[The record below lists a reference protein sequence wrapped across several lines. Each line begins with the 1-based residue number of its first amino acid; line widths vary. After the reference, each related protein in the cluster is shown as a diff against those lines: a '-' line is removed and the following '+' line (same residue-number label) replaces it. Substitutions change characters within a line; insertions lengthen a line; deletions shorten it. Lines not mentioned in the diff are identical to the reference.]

1 MSNKYFGTDGIRGTV
16 NQGNITGEKFF
27 KFGLA
32 AATYFKNQRKTKQI
46 AIIAKDTRLSGYT
59 LEPALVSGLVSGG
72 MHVFTLGPLPTNG
85 LAMLTRSMKANMG
98 IMITAS
104 HNPHYDN
111 GLKLFGP
118 DGMKLSNG
126 IEKKIEKLID
136 AKNTKQLTN
145 PKMLGRVKRLEDG
158 NERYIKI
165 LKKNFPQNFKL
176 RRTKIVLDCANGAG
190 YIAAPKLLKDLGA
203 KVFSIAEK
211 PNGFNINNKCGS
223 TYPSK
228 IQSAVKKYKAHVG
241 ISFDGDADRIIMCDE
256 NGKIIDGDQIIAML
270 ARRWKLKKILKGGV
284 VGTLMSNYGL
294 ENFLINEKIKFFRSD
309 VGDRYVKEK
318 MKKLNFN
325 LGGEQ
330 SGHIILGKFATTG
343 DGLMVALEVLFSLR
357 KGKKASELLNVFEP
371 LPQILENI
379 TVKNKNII
387 NKSKCRTA
395 IKKAS
400 KFMNG
405 YGRLLIRKSGTEP
418 KIRIMG
424 ESYDRGLILKCI
436 NIIKRSIKRWNL
448 SQKY

>member
-1 MSNKYFGTDGIRGTV
+1 MGNKYFGTDGIRGTV

-32 AATYFKNQRKTKQI
+32 AATYFKNQKKTKQI

-59 LEPALVSGLVSGG
+59 LEPALVSGLASGG
-72 MHVFTLGPLPTNG
+72 MHIFTLGPLPTNG
-85 LAMLTRSMKANMG
+85 LAMLTKSMKANMG

-104 HNPHYDN
+104 HNPYYDN

-118 DGMKLSNG
+118 DGMKLSDQ

-145 PKMLGRVKRLEDG
+145 PKLLGRVKRLEDG
-158 NERYIKI
+158 NDKYIEI
-165 LKKNFPQNFKL
+165 IKKNFPNNFHL
-176 RRTKIVLDCANGAG
+176 RGTKIVLDCGNGAG
-190 YIAAPKLLKDLGA
+190 YIAAPKLLKNLGA
-203 KVFSIAEK
+203 KVILIGVN
-211 PNGFNINNKCGS
+211 PNGFNINDRCGS
-223 TYPSK
+223 THPSK
-228 IQSAVKKYKAHVG
+228 IQSVVKKYKAHVG

-270 ARRWKLKKILKGGV
+270 ARRWKLKRILKGGV
-284 VGTLMSNYGL
+284 IGTLMSNYGL
-294 ENFLINEKIKFFRSD
+294 ENFLRNEKIKFFRSS

-357 KGKKASELLNVFEP
+357 KGKRASELLNVFEP
-371 LPQILENI
+371 LPQILENVVVKDKNVI
-379 TVKNKNII
+379 TKT
-387 NKSKCRTA
+387 KCKKA
-395 IKKAS
+395 IKKAN
-400 KFMNG
+400 KLMG
-405 YGRLLIRKSGTEP
+405 VYGRLLVRKSGTEP
-418 KIRIMG
+418 KIRIMA
-424 ESYDRGLILKCI
+424 ESYDKNLILKCI
-436 NIIKRSIKRWNL
+436 KIIKSSIK
-448 SQKY
+448 

>member
-1 MSNKYFGTDGIRGTV
+1 MKNKYFGTDGIRGTV

-32 AATYFKNQRKTKQI
+32 AATYFKNQKKNKQI

-59 LEPALVSGLVSGG
+59 LEPALVSGLTSGG
-72 MHVFTLGPLPTNG
+72 MHVFTLGPIPTNG
-85 LAMLTRSMKANMG
+85 LAMLTKSMKANMG

-104 HNPHYDN
+104 HNPYYDN

-118 DGMKLSNG
+118 DGLKLSDQ

-145 PKMLGRVKRLEDG
+145 PKLLGRVKRLEDG
-158 NERYIKI
+158 NDRYIEI
-165 LKKNFPQNFKL
+165 LKKNFPTNFNLKG
-176 RRTKIVLDCANGAG
+176 TKIVLDCANGAG
-190 YIAAPKLLKDLGA
+190 YIAAPKMLKKLGA
-203 KVFSIAEK
+203 KVISIGVK
-211 PNGFNINNKCGS
+211 PNGFNINDKCGS
-223 TYPSK
+223 THPSK
-228 IQSAVKKYKAHVG
+228 IQSAVKKHKSNVG

-256 NGKIIDGDQIIAML
+256 NGKIIDGDQIIAMI
-270 ARRWKLKKILKGGV
+270 AKRWKLKKIIRGGV

-294 ENFLINEKIKFFRSD
+294 ESFLKNEKIKFFRSK

-318 MKKLNFN
+318 MKKFNFN

-357 KGKKASELLNVFEP
+357 KGKKASHLFNLFQ
-371 LPQILENI
+371 PQPQLLENI
-379 TVKNKNII
+379 IVKDKNII
-387 NKSKCRTA
+387 NSSKCKKA
-395 IKKAS
+395 IKKAN
-400 KFMNG
+400 KFMNRN
-405 YGRLLIRKSGTEP
+405 GRLLIRKSGTEP

-424 ESYDRGLILKCI
+424 ESYDKNLIVKCI
-436 NIIKRSIKRWNL
+436 KIIKQSIK
-448 SQKY
+448 K